1 MQLRR
6 AGGIIPPSPSRK
18 ETHMTDGMIIL
29 MSIVQVAIIVDWI
42 WLRVDKLGTV
52 IRSRKDRNNGP
63 H

>member
-1 MQLRR
+1 
-6 AGGIIPPSPSRK
+6 
-18 ETHMTDGMIIL
+18 MTDGMIIL